1 MKLMS
6 VISFLFQSMWD
17 VRSRVLNLSSLG
29 LFPKLF
35 GQDVTKVFKQKYY
48 GECSVTLVLS
58 ILFTDTHFS
67 LREHIRKPDVCTKVH
82 YNANLWFESISE
94 PDCS

>member
-1 MKLMS
+1 MRRVTTFNLAIVLTCS
-6 VISFLFQSMWD
+6 HCLFHCSMWD

-48 GECSVTLVLS
+48 GEDEEAYYYAHVIHHSVCKIPYNVL
-58 ILFTDTHFS
+58 
-67 LREHIRKPDVCTKVH
+67 
-82 YNANLWFESISE
+82 
-94 PDCS
+94 